1 MSISALVLL
10 FQGLFSV
17 HNSAFLNHPKNYL
30 CLQTKLSMRFIV
42 TSTALLKNLQQIS
55 GVISSNTVLSVLE
68 DFLFELKGNTL
79 TLTATDL
86 ETMMRVQLD
95 VNDAQGD
102 GRICI
107 PSKILT
113 DYLKNL
119 PEQPITFNI
128 NEQDLSIEMSSDV
141 GKYRIGGE
149 KADDFPKEPAPG
161 DTTSFTMPSI
171 ALLESINKTLFAV
184 STDTLRPQ
192 MTGVYFEMSKDN
204 ITFVSTDA
212 HRLVQYRRTDV
223 SCPAQEG
230 VVVPKKPLQQLRA
243 TLPADET
250 QLELSY
256 NSSHLF
262 VNSGRMSMSCRLID
276 AKFPDYKAVIPGD
289 NPYKLTINRADFV
302 SALRRVSIFANKTT
316 NQVVLDINGN
326 ALQLSAQD
334 IDFSYEGKEMLSC
347 QYNGEDMKIAFNAK
361 LMVEMINN
369 MDGDEM
375 QVELST
381 PTRAGIFR
389 PMEKADSE
397 DVLMLLMPLMVGV

>member
-1 MSISALVLL
+1 
-10 FQGLFSV
+10 
-17 HNSAFLNHPKNYL
+17 
-30 CLQTKLSMRFIV
+30 MRFIV

-55 GVISSNTVLSVLE
+55 GVISANTVLSVLE

-95 VNDAQGD
+95 VNDAQGE

-128 NEQDLSIEMSSDV
+128 NESDLSIEMSSDV

-149 KADDFPKEPAPG
+149 KADDFPKEAAPG
-161 DTTSFTMPSI
+161 ETTNFTMPSI
-171 ALLESINKTLFAV
+171 ALIESINKTLFAV
-184 STDTLRPQ
+184 STDTLRPA
-192 MTGVYFEMSKDN
+192 MTGVFFELSPN
-204 ITFVSTDA
+204 GITFVSTDA
-212 HRLVQYRRTDV
+212 HRLVQFNRSDI

-230 VVVPKKPLQQLRA
+230 FIVPKKPLQQLRG
-243 TLPADET
+243 TLPADDT

-256 NSSHLF
+256 NKSHLF
-262 VNSGRMSMSCRLID
+262 VTSSRLSLSCRLID
-276 AKFPDYKAVIPGD
+276 ANFPPYKAVIPTD
-289 NPYKLTINRADFV
+289 NPYRLTVNRGDLV

-316 NQVVLDINGN
+316 NQIVLEINGN
-326 ALQLSAQD
+326 ALQISAQD

-361 LMVEMINN
+361 LMIELINN
-369 MDGDEM
+369 MDGDE
-375 QVELST
+375 VTLELST

-389 PMEKADSE
+389 PIEKSENE

>member
-1 MSISALVLL
+1 
-10 FQGLFSV
+10 
-17 HNSAFLNHPKNYL
+17 
-30 CLQTKLSMRFIV
+30 MRFIV

-86 ETMMRVQLD
+86 ETMMRVQMD
-95 VNDAQGD
+95 VNDAQDD

-119 PEQPITFNI
+119 PEQPITFTI

-161 DTTSFTMPSI
+161 DTTSFNVPSI
-171 ALLESINKTLFAV
+171 VLIESINKTLFAV
-184 STDTLRPQ
+184 SNDTLRPA
-192 MTGVYFEMSKDN
+192 MTGVYFELSGSG

-212 HRLVQYRRTDV
+212 HRLVQFTRTDA
-223 SCPAQEG
+223 SSPSSEG
-230 VVVPKKPLQQLRA
+230 FVVPKKPLQQLKN
-243 TLPADET
+243 TLPADDT
-250 QLELSY
+250 QLEISY

-262 VNSGRMSMSCRLID
+262 VKSSRLSMSCRLID
-276 AKFPDYKAVIPGD
+276 AKFPPFKSVIPTD
-289 NPYKLTINRADFV
+289 NPYRLTISRPDFI

-326 ALQLSAQD
+326 TLQLSAQD
-334 IDFSYEGKEMLSC
+334 IDFSYEGKEMLNC
-347 QYNGEDMKIAFNAK
+347 QYSGEDMKIAFNAK
-361 LMVEMINN
+361 LLIELINN
-369 MDGDEM
+369 LDGTEV

-389 PMEKADSE
+389 PMEKEENE

>member
-1 MSISALVLL
+1 
-10 FQGLFSV
+10 
-17 HNSAFLNHPKNYL
+17 
-30 CLQTKLSMRFIV
+30 MRFIV

-55 GVISSNTVLSVLE
+55 GVISANTVLSVLE

-113 DYLKNL
+113 EYLKNL

-141 GKYRIGGE
+141 GKYKIGGE
-149 KADDFPKEPAPG
+149 RADDFPKEPSPG
-161 DTTSFTMPSI
+161 DATSFNIPSI

-184 STDTLRPQ
+184 SNDTLRPA
-192 MTGVYFEMSKDN
+192 MTGVFFELSKSG

-212 HRLVQYRRTDV
+212 HRLVQFTRTDIE
-223 SCPAQEG
+223 CPTEEG
-230 VVVPKKPLQQLRA
+230 FVVPKKPLQQLRSV
-243 TLPADET
+243 LPADDT

-262 VNSGRMSMSCRLID
+262 ITGGKFSMSCRLID
-276 AKFPDYKAVIPGD
+276 AKFPPYKSVIPQD
-289 NPYKLTINRADFV
+289 NPYRLSISRTDFV

-334 IDFSYEGKEMLSC
+334 IDFSYEGKETLSC
-347 QYNGEDMKIAFNAK
+347 QYNGEDIKIAFNAK
-361 LMVEMINN
+361 LMIELLNN
-369 MDGDEM
+369 LDGSEI

-381 PTRAGIFR
+381 PTRAGIFK
-389 PMEKADSE
+389 PTEVTDNE
-397 DVLMLLMPLMVGV
+397 NVLMLLMPLMVGV

>member
-1 MSISALVLL
+1 
-10 FQGLFSV
+10 
-17 HNSAFLNHPKNYL
+17 
-30 CLQTKLSMRFIV
+30 
-42 TSTALLKNLQQIS
+42 
-55 GVISSNTVLSVLE
+55 VLE
-68 DFLFELKGNTL
+68 DFLFELNGNTL

-86 ETMMRVQLD
+86 ETMMRIELD
-95 VNDAQGD
+95 VNDAQGK

-107 PSKILT
+107 PSKILM

-128 NEQDLSIEMSSDV
+128 NESDLSIEMSSDV

-161 DTTSFTMPSI
+161 DTTSFNMNSI
-171 ALLESINKTLFAV
+171 SLLESINNTLFAV
-184 STDTLRPQ
+184 SADTLRPA
-192 MTGVYFEMSKDN
+192 MTGVYFELAKDG

-212 HRLVQYRRTDV
+212 HRLVRFNRSDV
-223 SCPAQEG
+223 KCPNQEG
-230 VVVPKKPLQQLRA
+230 FVVPKKPLQQLRA

-250 QLELSY
+250 ALQLSY

-262 VNSGRMSMSCRLID
+262 VNAGKLSLSCRLID
-276 AKFPDYKAVIPGD
+276 ARFPDYKAVIPAD
-289 NPYKLTINRADFV
+289 NPYRLTLNRNDFI

-326 ALQLSAQD
+326 SLQLSAQD
-334 IDFSYEGKEMLSC
+334 IDFSYEGKETLSC
-347 QYNGEDMKIAFNAK
+347 QYSGEDMKIAFNAR
-361 LMVEMINN
+361 LMIEMVNN
-369 MDGDEM
+369 LEGNEI
-375 QVELST
+375 QIELST

-389 PMEKADSE
+389 PAEKTENE

>member
-1 MSISALVLL
+1 
-10 FQGLFSV
+10 
-17 HNSAFLNHPKNYL
+17 
-30 CLQTKLSMRFIV
+30 MRFIV

-55 GVISSNTVLSVLE
+55 GVISANTVLSVLE

-107 PSKILT
+107 PSKILM

-119 PEQPITFNI
+119 PDQPITFNI

-141 GKYRIGGE
+141 GKYKIGGE

-161 DTTSFTMPSI
+161 ETTNFTMPSI
-171 ALLESINKTLFAV
+171 ALIESINKTLFAV
-184 STDTLRPQ
+184 SNDTLRPA
-192 MTGVYFEMSKDN
+192 MTGVYFELATDS
-204 ITFVSTDA
+204 ITLVSTDA
-212 HRLVQYRRTDV
+212 HRLVRFRRDDV
-223 SCPAQEG
+223 ACPQQDG
-230 VVVPKKPLQQLRA
+230 FVVPKKPLQQLRA

-250 QLELSY
+250 QLQLSY
-256 NSSHLF
+256 NGSHLF
-262 VNSGRMSMSCRLID
+262 VSSNRLSMSCRLID
-276 AKFPDYKAVIPGD
+276 ARFPDYKAVIPAD
-289 NPYKLTINRADFV
+289 NPYRLTISRTDFI

-316 NQVVLDINGN
+316 NQVVLEINGN

-334 IDFSYEGKEMLSC
+334 IDFSYEGKEKLSC
-347 QYNGEDMKIAFNAK
+347 QYSGEDMKIAFNAK
-361 LMVEMINN
+361 LMIEMVNN
-369 MDGDEM
+369 MDGAELN
-375 QVELST
+375 VELST

-389 PMEKADSE
+389 PVEKGDNE

>member
-1 MSISALVLL
+1 
-10 FQGLFSV
+10 
-17 HNSAFLNHPKNYL
+17 
-30 CLQTKLSMRFIV
+30 MRFIV
-42 TSTALLKNLQQIS
+42 TSTGLLKNLQQIS
-55 GVISSNTVLSVLE
+55 GVISANTVLSVLE

-86 ETMMRVQLD
+86 ETMMRVQMD
-95 VNDAQGD
+95 VNDAQGE

-107 PSKILT
+107 PSKILS

-119 PEQPITFNI
+119 PEQPITFNV

-141 GKYRIGGE
+141 GKYKIGGE

-171 ALLESINKTLFAV
+171 ALIESINNTLFAV
-184 STDTLRPQ
+184 SNDNLRPA
-192 MTGVYFEMSKDN
+192 MTGVYFEMGTDG

-212 HRLVQYRRTDV
+212 HRLVQFKRTDV
-223 SCPAQEG
+223 SCPSQDG
-230 VVVPKKPLQQLRA
+230 FIVPKKPLQQLRA
-243 TLPADET
+243 TLSPDET
-250 QLELSY
+250 QLQISY

-262 VNSGRMSMSCRLID
+262 IQNERMSMSCRLID
-276 AKFPDYKAVIPGD
+276 AKFPPFRSVIPTD
-289 NPYKLTINRADFV
+289 NPYKLTINRTDFI

-316 NQVVLDINGN
+316 NQVVIDINGN

-334 IDFSYEGKEMLSC
+334 IDFSYEGKETLSC

-361 LMVEMINN
+361 LMIELINN
-369 MDGDEM
+369 IDDKEIML
-375 QVELST
+375 ELST

-389 PMEKADSE
+389 PMEKVENE
-397 DVLMLLMPLMVGV
+397 DLLMLLMPLLVGI

>member
-1 MSISALVLL
+1 
-10 FQGLFSV
+10 
-17 HNSAFLNHPKNYL
+17 
-30 CLQTKLSMRFIV
+30 MRFIV

-55 GVISSNTVLSVLE
+55 GVISANTVLSVLE

-86 ETMMRVQLD
+86 ETMMRVQMD

-107 PSKILT
+107 PSKILS

-128 NEQDLSIEMSSDV
+128 NEQDLTIEMSSDV
-141 GKYRIGGE
+141 GKYKISGE

-171 ALLESINKTLFAV
+171 ALVESINNTLFAV
-184 STDTLRPQ
+184 SNDTLRPA
-192 MTGVYFEMSKDN
+192 MTGVFFEMSKDA

-212 HRLVQYRRTDV
+212 HRLVKFTRNDI
-223 SCPAQEG
+223 SCPSEEG
-230 VVVPKKPLQQLRA
+230 IVVPKKPLQQLRS
-243 TLPADET
+243 TLPADDT

-262 VNSGRMSMSCRLID
+262 ITSSKLSMSCRLID
-276 AKFPDYKAVIPGD
+276 ANFPPYKSVIPTD
-289 NPYKLTINRADFV
+289 NPYKLTINRGDFL
-302 SALRRVSIFANKTT
+302 SALRRVSIFSNKTT
-316 NQVVLDINGN
+316 NQVVLEINGN
-326 ALQLSAQD
+326 SLQLSAQD
-334 IDFSYEGKEMLSC
+334 IDFSYEGKEVLSC
-347 QYNGEDMKIAFNAK
+347 QYTGEDMKIAFNAK
-361 LMVEMINN
+361 LMIEMLNN
-369 MDGDEM
+369 MEGNDV

-389 PMEKADSE
+389 PTEKGDNE
-397 DVLMLLMPLMVGV
+397 DILMLLMPLMVGV

>member
-1 MSISALVLL
+1 
-10 FQGLFSV
+10 
-17 HNSAFLNHPKNYL
+17 
-30 CLQTKLSMRFIV
+30 MRFIV
-42 TSTALLKNLQQIS
+42 TSTALLKSLQHIS
-55 GVISSNTVLSVLE
+55 GVISANTVLSVLE

-86 ETMMRVQLD
+86 ETMMRVEMD
-95 VNDAQGD
+95 VNDAQGK

-113 DYLKNL
+113 EYLKNL

-128 NEQDLSIEMSSDV
+128 NEHDLSIEMSSDV
-141 GKYRIGGE
+141 GKYKIGGE

-171 ALLESINKTLFAV
+171 AMIESINKTLFAV
-184 STDTLRPQ
+184 SPDTLRPA
-192 MTGVYFEMSKDN
+192 MTGVFFEMNKDG

-212 HRLVQYRRTDV
+212 HRLVRFTRSDV
-223 SCPAQEG
+223 SSPSQSG
-230 VVVPKKPLQQLRA
+230 FIVPKKPLQQLRA

-250 QLELSY
+250 SLQLSY

-262 VNSGRMSMSCRLID
+262 VNAGKLSLSCRLID
-276 AKFPDYKAVIPGD
+276 AKFPPYKDVIPAN
-289 NPYKLTINRADFV
+289 NPYKLTITRNDFI
-302 SALRRVSIFANKTT
+302 SALRRVGIFANKTT
-316 NQVVLDINGN
+316 NQVVLEINGN
-326 ALQLSAQD
+326 TLQLSAQD
-334 IDFSYEGKEMLSC
+334 IDFSYEGKETLNC

-361 LMVEMINN
+361 LMVEMLGN
-369 MDGDEM
+369 MDGNDI
-375 QVELST
+375 QLELST

-389 PMEKADSE
+389 PVEKADNE

>member
-1 MSISALVLL
+1 
-10 FQGLFSV
+10 
-17 HNSAFLNHPKNYL
+17 
-30 CLQTKLSMRFIV
+30 MRFIV

-55 GVISSNTVLSVLE
+55 GVISANTVLSVLE

-86 ETMMRVQLD
+86 ETMMRVQMD
-95 VNDAQGD
+95 VNDAQGE

-119 PEQPITFNI
+119 PEQPITFNV

-141 GKYRIGGE
+141 GKYKIGGE

-161 DTTSFTMPSI
+161 ETTSFTMPSI
-171 ALLESINKTLFAV
+171 ALIESINKTLFAV
-184 STDTLRPQ
+184 SGDTLRPA
-192 MTGVYFEMSKDN
+192 MTGVFFELGKN
-204 ITFVSTDA
+204 GVTFVSTDA
-212 HRLVQYRRTDV
+212 HRLVQFSRTDI
-223 SCPAQEG
+223 SSPAQEG
-230 VVVPKKPLQQLRA
+230 FVVPKKPLQQLRA

-250 QLELSY
+250 QLEISY

-262 VNSGRMSMSCRLID
+262 VTSSKLSMSCRLID
-276 AKFPDYKAVIPGD
+276 ARFPDYKAVIPND
-289 NPYKLTINRADFV
+289 NPYRLTINRNDFI

-326 ALQLSAQD
+326 SLQLSAQD
-334 IDFSYEGKEMLSC
+334 IDFSYEGKENLSC
-347 QYNGEDMKIAFNAK
+347 QYTGEDMKIAFNAK
-361 LMVEMINN
+361 LMVEMVNN
-369 MDGDEM
+369 LDGTEI

-389 PMEKADSE
+389 PMEKNDNE
-397 DVLMLLMPLMVGV
+397 EVLMLLMPLMVGV